1 MAIITLF
8 YRREFRRKKKNGGKE
23 VIILQLFTKNYSL
36 ESLMRLLQQSETE
49 TFWAKNNVL
58 LAELCSDQDLG
69 SNKMLQ
75 NVVSGAN

>member
-8 YRREFRRKKKNGGKE
+8 YRREFRRKEKNGGKE
-23 VIILQLFTKNYSL
+23 VITLQLFTKNYSL
-36 ESLMRLLQQSETE
+36 ESPMRLLQQSETE
-49 TFWAKNNVL
+49 TFWGKNNVL

-75 NVVSGAN
+75 NGAN